1 MKFLLTTTA
10 IFAAAAGAVS
20 AQELTAQSYAS
31 SIGTSDAMI
40 AGAERF
46 EAATG
51 VDVTYNA
58 IPSSGYNDAVNAAAA
73 AGDLPDVLMID
84 GPNVANY
91 VWAGY
96 LRPLDELVDPALL
109 DDMTVAMK
117 KQGTYGPDGKLYC
130 VGPVDAGLSILG
142 NKSYLEK
149 AGVRMPTLAEPWT
162 REEFEDA
169 LGKLAALDEV
179 DSPLDMKLNYGVG
192 EWMTYAFSPIVQSM
206 GGDLIDRSTWTADGT
221 INGPETVAALDMVQ
235 GWQEN
240 GWIVPGSAGDAA
252 FYGDKTAALS
262 WIANWGV
269 KPGQEGLG
277 DDLVILPMPD
287 FGTGPKTALGSWCW
301 TVTRDAENPEQAAD
315 LLEYLL
321 APETIAGMYAAG
333 VYPSGRMSA
342 IAEATPRYAEG
353 GDLSVYQAQL
363 DTIAV
368 ERPVHPAY
376 PVISSA
382 FSQAF
387 DDVLNGADPQEVLDT
402 AARKID
408 QDIEDNA
415 GYPPFGG

>member
-1 MKFLLTTTA
+1 MKQLLTTTIA
-10 IFAAAAGAVS
+10 FGLVAHGAAAA
-20 AQELTAQSYAS
+20 ELTAQSYAS

-46 EAATG
+46 EADTEH
-51 VDVTYNA
+51 DVTYNA

-96 LRPLDELVDPALL
+96 LRPLNELVDPELL
-109 DDMTVAMK
+109 ADMTSAMK

-130 VGPVDAGLSILG
+130 IGPVDAGLSILG
-142 NKSYLEK
+142 NRAYLEK
-149 AGVRMPTLAEPWT
+149 AGVRIPEGIDDAWT

-169 LGKLAALDEV
+169 LAKLAELEEV
-179 DSPLDMKLNYGVG
+179 DAPLDMKLNYGVG

-206 GGDLIDRSTWTADGT
+206 GGDLIDRETWKADGT
-221 INGPETVAALDMVQ
+221 INSEASVAALEMVQ
-235 GWQEN
+235 GWNEK
-240 GWIVPGSAGDAA
+240 GWIVPGSAGDAS
-252 FYGDKTAALS
+252 FYGDKTSALS

-277 DDLVILPMPD
+277 DDLLILPMPD
-287 FGTGPKTALGSWCW
+287 FGSGPVTALGSWCW
-301 TVTRDAENPEQAAD
+301 TITRDAEDPQAAAD

-321 APETIAGMYAAG
+321 APETIAGMYEAG
-333 VYPSGRMSA
+333 VYPSGRTSA
-342 IAEATPRYAEG
+342 LSSTPRYDAG
-353 GDLSVYQAQL
+353 GDLELYQKQL
-363 DTIAV
+363 DQIAI

-387 DDVLNGADPQEVLDT
+387 DDVLNGADPQKALD
-402 AARKID
+402 AAAAKID
-408 QDIEDNA
+408 RDIEDNA